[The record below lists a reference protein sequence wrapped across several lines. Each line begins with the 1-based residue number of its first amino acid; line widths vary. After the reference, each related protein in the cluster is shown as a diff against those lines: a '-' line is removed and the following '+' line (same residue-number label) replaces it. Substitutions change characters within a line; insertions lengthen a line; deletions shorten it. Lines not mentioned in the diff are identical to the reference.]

1 MNGEGSKDIE
11 MDDEAEVIIDS
22 GETVVLNEDSVEI
35 NVEELVADI
44 EASDGDDAEDRREAK
59 KRLDALEDQLHKDD
73 EFGSTYNFDLEE
85 DLPT

>member
-1 MNGEGSKDIE
+1 MNGEGSNDIE
-11 MDDEAEVIIDS
+11 VDDEAEIIIDS
-22 GETVVLNEDSVEI
+22 SETVVLNEDSVEI

-59 KRLDALEDQLHKDD
+59 KRLDALEEQLHKDD
-73 EFGSTYNFDLEE
+73 EFDSTYNFNLED